1 MLPTEHRST
10 NGLINS
16 NSMINGDDYIYE
28 IIKLKDHLTFIKS
41 CHLINL
47 ALWMQTVARLVLLYS
62 TVTLYDWVSHETI
75 QNKNLVY
82 DSYFA
87 SSMLD

>member
-1 MLPTEHRST
+1 
-10 NGLINS
+10 
-16 NSMINGDDYIYE
+16 
-28 IIKLKDHLTFIKS
+28 
-41 CHLINL
+41 
-47 ALWMQTVARLVLLYS
+47 MQTVARLVLLYS